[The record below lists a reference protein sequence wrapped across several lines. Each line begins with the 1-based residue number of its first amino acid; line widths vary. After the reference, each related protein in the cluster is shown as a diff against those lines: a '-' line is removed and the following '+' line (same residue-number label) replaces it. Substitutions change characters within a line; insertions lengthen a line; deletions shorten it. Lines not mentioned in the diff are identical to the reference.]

1 MLFNMQKLYEDGS
14 SILHLK
20 CQQKIMCWNAWIIY
34 YIVELKSH
42 ILGCI
47 SNNSG
52 LEINEM
58 ISAEVILQNSITVS
72 WSPYRVT

>member
-1 MLFNMQKLYEDGS
+1 
-14 SILHLK
+14 
-20 CQQKIMCWNAWIIY
+20 MCRNALIIY

-42 ILGCI
+42 ILGSI

-58 ISAEVILQNSITVS
+58 ISAEVILQNCITVS
-72 WSPYRVT
+72 LVLIE

>member
-1 MLFNMQKLYEDGS
+1 MLFNMQKLEDGS
-14 SILHLK
+14 SILLLK
-20 CQQKIMCWNAWIIY
+20 CQQKIVCRNALIL

-42 ILGCI
+42 ILGSI

-58 ISAEVILQNSITVS
+58 ISAEVILQNCITVS
-72 WSPYRVT
+72 LVLIE